1 MSRSI
6 LSIDTSFQLNIALPA
21 VAATVASMRGEA
33 ADLAASAGAS
43 EEQVDRVRLAV
54 SEAVTNVVEHAYAT
68 GGHGRV
74 QMAAAVE
81 RGELLVLVSDEGAGI
96 DSRRPSL
103 GLGLGLGLMAEA
115 CDGLTISARSS
126 GGVDVQ
132 MRFLIA
138 APAPA
143 PRRQSRGSSSAAWR
157 PALPRFST
165 TT

>member
-1 MSRSI
+1 
-6 LSIDTSFQLNIALPA
+6 
-21 VAATVASMRGEA
+21 MRGEA
-33 ADLAASAGAS
+33 AQLAAAAGAS

-68 GGHGRV
+68 GSHGRI
-74 QMAAAVE
+74 QLAAAVE
-81 RGELLVLVSDEGAGI
+81 DGELLVLVSDEGGGM
-96 DSRRPSL
+96 DSNRESL

-132 MRFLIA
+132 MRFVLA

-143 PRRQSRGSSSAAWR
+143 KRVQPRGSSAVAWR
-157 PALPRFST
+157 PAAPRFST